1 MSDMSKP
8 VEEEGVVSDIAAAY
22 LAREFGDER
31 YLNLPIVLPPGVLDE
46 ALSVLDKII
55 GQEPHL
61 RVVDLEPPETDE
73 DALSG
78 WRDDSSAHTEYLLEE
93 GVISPEDLQ
102 GAEALFGAGSDR
114 PTGVTNE
121 ILEEKDFEQIKLS
134 TENHGTREKLIA
146 YYESLNPP
154 GDVEWA
160 WAAPDEIVAR
170 EWNLTLQELS
180 EEVLYD
186 TGEKNG

>member
-1 MSDMSKP
+1 MSDMSNP

-22 LAREFGDER
+22 LAREFGDDR

-55 GQEPHL
+55 DQEPHL
-61 RVVDLEPPETDE
+61 IVVDLEPPETDE
-73 DALSG
+73 DALRG
-78 WRDDSSAHTEYLLEE
+78 WRDDSSAHTVYLLEK
-93 GVISPEDLQ
+93 GVISPEDLR
-102 GAEALFGAGSDR
+102 GAEALFGAESDR
-114 PTGVTNE
+114 PTGVTDE
-121 ILEEKDFEQIKLS
+121 ILEEGDVEPIKSS
-134 TENHGTREKLIA
+134 TENHGPREKLIA
-146 YYESLNPP
+146 YYESLDPP

-160 WAAPDEIVAR
+160 WVAPDEIVAR

-180 EEVLYD
+180 EEAPPD

>member
-1 MSDMSKP
+1 MSDMSNP

-55 GQEPHL
+55 DQEPHL
-61 RVVDLEPPETDE
+61 RVVDLESPETDE
-73 DALSG
+73 DALRG
-78 WRDDSSAHTEYLLEE
+78 WRDDSSAHTVYLLEE
-93 GVISPEDLQ
+93 GVISPEDLR
-102 GAEALFGAGSDR
+102 GAKALFGAESDR
-114 PTGVTNE
+114 PTGFTDE
-121 ILEEKDFEQIKLS
+121 ILEEGDVEPIKSS
-134 TENHGTREKLIA
+134 TENHGPREKLIA
-146 YYESLNPP
+146 YYESLDPP

-180 EEVLYD
+180 EEAPHD